1 MIHREPR
8 LKVLIQARMR
18 VEAGRAD
25 ICIRD
30 ISSRGLLLQ
39 ANAPPPHGTYIEI
52 LLPTCTVVARVV
64 WAKDR
69 RFGVATREPM
79 NLSAIINRTSP
90 VNSGTSKAA
99 ITNAHDGM
107 PAHRQTLAAAEVRQ
121 RADRSRR
128 LSARLEF
135 VTIAAFAVGAALFMV
150 SAIYETLSPTF
161 AAVSAILQHAHYAYQ
176 HSHSD
181 VGFLQFRNMR
191 PLNRL
196 A

>member
-39 ANAPPPHGTYIEI
+39 ANRPPPHGTYIEI

-69 RFGVATREPM
+69 RFGVATREPI
-79 NLSAIINRTSP
+79 NVSAIINRTSP
-90 VNSGTSKAA
+90 VNSGASKAS
-99 ITNAHDGM
+99 ITNSHDSM
-107 PAHRQTLAAAEVRQ
+107 PFHRQTLTAAEVRE

-135 VTIAAFAVGAALFMV
+135 VAVAAFAAGAAVFMAR
-150 SAIYETLSPTF
+150 AIYETLSPTF
-161 AAVSAILQHAHYAYQ
+161 AAVSASVEHAH
-176 HSHSD
+176 
-181 VGFLQFRNMR
+181 
-191 PLNRL
+191 
-196 A
+196 